1 MPESGFLIGGR
12 PPSSSCSSSKSPPR
26 RFHFS
31 SPLSQQQLN
40 RGSETPLHSDLE
52 SLRVA
57 EELQRRHTMEKQCNE
72 KLNEQRMKYDQLLT
86 ELTSDLELLTN
97 QMQGANEQNEDSK
110 PLERTIEELEKQND
124 RLQKSILDYEDKFN
138 GEMRETAL
146 ESGQLKR
153 RVSELEYQLR
163 SKETTIEELKCS
175 EATLD
180 AELKLQKQI
189 CKCHYEK
196 IENQDA
202 LSIRLQEMHQMLN
215 EKAAE
220 TVRSGT
226 ALRWKNIELERMG
239 KMASE
244 EKKRLRDEIE
254 EQMKVLSGAQQRVQE
269 LERNLENKTM
279 EISKLNQMLKDGEEK
294 ETQLQDGFTRT
305 KEQLSSLENQVFKW
319 ESDKKQKEEIK
330 LEINL

>member
-1 MPESGFLIGGR
+1 
-12 PPSSSCSSSKSPPR
+12 
-26 RFHFS
+26 
-31 SPLSQQQLN
+31 
-40 RGSETPLHSDLE
+40 
-52 SLRVA
+52 
-57 EELQRRHTMEKQCNE
+57 MEKQCNE

-305 KEQLSSLENQVFKW
+305 KEQLSSLENQVFK
-319 ESDKKQKEEIK
+319 
-330 LEINL
+330 